1 MKVNRTKPTIE
12 DVAKSAGVSVATV
25 SRVINAQGGVRKV
38 TEEKILRAIKELN
51 YVRNAV
57 ARSMVRKETKTIA
70 VIIPDI
76 CNPFFSEVVAGIERK
91 AIAKDY
97 FTTLSNSNDSKVVE
111 RKIVQH
117 ILERGVDGV
126 VVTTA
131 DESGEQL
138 KPLFDAN
145 IPVVAVDRVIK
156 QFDVDTVIIGNREG
170 AYEAVHHLI
179 TEGHEKIAI
188 IRGPQNTTPGLERYK
203 GYMQAME
210 EHGLEVRPEWIADGD
225 FRENSGFE
233 LTKRFA
239 QLDTP
244 PTAIFSSNNLMSI
257 GAIKAMKDVNWKLGK
272 DVSFISFDDIEIAT
286 FTNPQITTV
295 SRPMRHLGE
304 VSFQLLYERM
314 MENEQ
319 RLLQK
324 RQFILTPYLNIRGSC
339 KRQFN

>member
-1 MKVNRTKPTIE
+1 MKTNRVKPTIE
-12 DVAKSAGVSVATV
+12 DVAKRAGVSVATV
-25 SRVINAQGGVRKV
+25 SRVINTQGGVRKE
-38 TEEKILRAIKELN
+38 TEKKIVQAIKELN
-51 YVRNAV
+51 YVRSAV

-97 FTTLSNSNDSKVVE
+97 FTTLSNSNDSRIVE

-126 VVTTA
+126 IVTTA

-138 KPLFDAN
+138 KPLIDAN
-145 IPVVAVDRVIK
+145 IPIVAVDRVIK
-156 QFDVDTVIIGNREG
+156 KFDVDTVIIGNREG
-170 AYEAVHHLI
+170 AYEAVQHLI

-188 IRGPQNTTPGLERYK
+188 IRGPQDTTPGLERYK
-203 GYMQAME
+203 GYMQALE
-210 EHGLEVRPEWIADGD
+210 EHGLETKEEWIGDGD
-225 FRENSGFE
+225 FKEYSGFE

-239 QLDTP
+239 QLKNP

-257 GAIKAMKDVNWKLGK
+257 GSLKAMKELNWMLGEE
-272 DVSFISFDDIEIAT
+272 VAFIGFDDIEIAT
-286 FTNPQITTV
+286 FTSPQITTV

-304 VSFQLLYERM
+304 VSFQLLYDRM
-314 MENEQ
+314 KAGNESSM
-319 RLLQK
+319 QK
-324 RQFILTPYLNIRGSC
+324 RQFILTPHLNIRESC
-339 KRQFN
+339 RRIR